1 MQLEPY
7 IFFHGTCEE
16 ALTFYAKC
24 LDGKI
29 VGINRFAGSPMEAHA
44 PADWGNKVMHA
55 SFTADGFRF
64 MASDG
69 HPGTPP
75 NGEDDIALSLAL
87 DDVERARGIFQ
98 ALAEGGTVT
107 MEFAEAFWGG
117 TFGTLTDR
125 FGIQWMVSAGGP
137 SE

>member
-16 ALTFYAKC
+16 ALNFYAAA
-24 LDGKI
+24 LGGTI
-29 VGINRFAGSPMEAHA
+29 EGLSRFAGSPMEEHA
-44 PADWGNKVMHA
+44 GPQWREKVMHA
-55 SFTADGFRF
+55 TLKADGVSF

-75 NGEDDIALSLAL
+75 NGEDNMALSLAM
-87 DDVERARGIFQ
+87 DDVERARQIFD
-98 ALAEGGTVT
+98 ALSEGGTIT
-107 MEFAEAFWGG
+107 MEFAPAFWGG
-117 TFGTLTDR
+117 TFGSLTDR

-137 SE
+137 HA